1 LEKNPLEGVLAVE
14 MFATSFGPEVIE
26 QKAPEDVEGL
36 PPIGEA
42 ARVIAMKVRGV
53 FFLFKDGF
61 PKKNE
66 GPGDVGAIGHLP
78 FAPNTKEGIP
88 GLLNRDAFHEIVLGG
103 LRESLVATL
112 AGSLDSHDLEPGTY
126 RQPVIK
132 DQPGE
137 RPHLAWAG
145 IMPHSGDD
153 LGDRGVAKIQ
163 LLDEGDDV
171 GSVLLPP
178 GIPVSSLSR
187 VTKERGIAHVVRLL
201 PVPVSGIPWEV
212 INKTGLE
219 DPINWRF
226 FTWGRYFL
234 DQSERCSM
242 AILGEDPDRHV
253 PVKGDGDAMRAGSL
267 DSTRVRGFF
276 EFLGVGGVVC
286 YIGDLIDPFRRG
298 DPVSFLFADPVPYHR
313 FVTGDGWVPW
323 DAGYNEVP
331 I

>member
-1 LEKNPLEGVLAVE
+1 
-14 MFATSFGPEVIE
+14 
-26 QKAPEDVEGL
+26 
-36 PPIGEA
+36 
-42 ARVIAMKVRGV
+42 MKVRGV

-103 LRESLVATL
+103 LRESLVTTL

-132 DQPGE
+132 DQLGE

-178 GIPVSSLSR
+178 GIP
-187 VTKERGIAHVVRLL
+187 
-201 PVPVSGIPWEV
+201 
-212 INKTGLE
+212 
-219 DPINWRF
+219 
-226 FTWGRYFL
+226 
-234 DQSERCSM
+234 SERCSM

-253 PVKGDGDAMRAGSL
+253 LVKGDGDVMRAGSL

-276 EFLGVGGVVC
+276 EFLGIGGVVC